1 MTDILCTRNRYII
14 PFLFWPMEGMDYE
27 SLIGRITDTGA
38 WRIWNMYAE
47 GVEQDLYDIIRDCF
61 VMDERKNNIGC
72 ALAWCGARE
81 DQRDILALN
90 YTRFDRDFIVRI
102 TQMGMYLFR
111 SGVGFIWYEAGL
123 PADATSAE
131 LTLFQNEFK
140 ELAYERFVSLKN
152 RSGRYT
158 FELARDAAQGVLMG
172 DWLDR
177 KLAKL
182 PFTYSFFANRKNPLA
197 PQRQIPD
204 KALLFVYAVFDRAD
218 REKLMDDIYH
228 LTNGYNERYQKKAE
242 FSSEPM
248 ELFRYAYC
256 YVTMGGCGYYVVPGE
271 ENRNFYLRTLK
282 KKIMLD
288 HFTLYIL
295 ALYQSYTLLK
305 FTGQIQSVLSAES
318 AWYLENSEESVG
330 ILKQI
335 ATQINVFLVKSVYSS
350 VSHISHQN
358 DYYEYVIRKLK
369 VRENIDGLTIGL
381 ESLQKL
387 QEDRAKERIEAIEER
402 ENQER
407 EVSDDRLNI
416 GLGLL
421 SILALISAVADGD
434 SAAEVL
440 VRWLKLPEY
449 AKTAL
454 GMVFLALIAVIAV
467 VAVTSIWPSI
477 LRAGKKRREWK
488 AARKQERDDTWQ

>member
-1 MTDILCTRNRYII
+1 
-14 PFLFWPMEGMDYE
+14 
-27 SLIGRITDTGA
+27 
-38 WRIWNMYAE
+38 
-47 GVEQDLYDIIRDCF
+47 
-61 VMDERKNNIGC
+61 
-72 ALAWCGARE
+72 
-81 DQRDILALN
+81 
-90 YTRFDRDFIVRI
+90 
-102 TQMGMYLFR
+102 
-111 SGVGFIWYEAGL
+111 
-123 PADATSAE
+123 
-131 LTLFQNEFK
+131 
-140 ELAYERFVSLKN
+140 
-152 RSGRYT
+152 
-158 FELARDAAQGVLMG
+158 
-172 DWLDR
+172 
-177 KLAKL
+177 
-182 PFTYSFFANRKNPLA
+182 
-197 PQRQIPD
+197 
-204 KALLFVYAVFDRAD
+204 
-218 REKLMDDIYH
+218 
-228 LTNGYNERYQKKAE
+228 
-242 FSSEPM
+242 
-248 ELFRYAYC
+248 
-256 YVTMGGCGYYVVPGE
+256 MGGCGYYVVPGE